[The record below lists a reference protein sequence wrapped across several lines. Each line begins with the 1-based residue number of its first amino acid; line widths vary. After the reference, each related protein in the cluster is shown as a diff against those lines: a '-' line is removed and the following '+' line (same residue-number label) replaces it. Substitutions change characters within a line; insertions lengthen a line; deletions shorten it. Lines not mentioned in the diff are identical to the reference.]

1 MHHPT
6 DRITHTT
13 AFVTPVVE
21 HWLEREIAQWVE
33 DKVSSLMNVSHYIP
47 FIYSIYTKERWEG
60 VNDVSFHPGC
70 CFF

>member
-13 AFVTPVVE
+13 AFVTPLVE

-33 DKVSSLMNVSHYIP
+33 LFLSPSQCSTTGIVTALVCVVLSGMVHI
-47 FIYSIYTKERWEG
+47 KELFG
-60 VNDVSFHPGC
+60 ANQKN
-70 CFF
+70 